1 MEKHT
6 FSDLSKAFGVNNLLT
21 RCKKGDDWKTLAITH
36 FQTMGVIVLY
46 NGFNKQNI
54 CVDPEMVPY
63 ERVFPRVMIFV
74 PTIVHIYQS
83 VLMYILQMAAVCWW
97 YFISKFSE
105 FSDTVSSSF

>member
-63 ERVFPRVMIFV
+63 ERIFSQGNDFSPYNCAYLSKRPYVHFTDGRSMLVVF
-74 PTIVHIYQS
+74 HI
-83 VLMYILQMAAVCWW
+83 
-97 YFISKFSE
+97 
-105 FSDTVSSSF
+105 